1 MNDDIWARWATHHSE
16 HGIDP
21 ARISRDGIICQDLF
35 KNAPRKILFILKETN
50 KYPGGSLQDYL
61 SKGPKSQMWY
71 EVSRWAAGLL
81 NNFPPYNEID
91 HADVLTH
98 SIQSIAAINIK
109 KITGGAS
116 AWWNEINLYAH
127 LDAHLLTEQITLI
140 SPRIIVA
147 CGTFDIL
154 VWLLNLEINPKDI
167 QSRCHRIMQNDG
179 LLISWRHPARASASS
194 SYNGLRDVCAN
205 SLERL

>member
-1 MNDDIWARWATHHSE
+1 MNDDLWARWATHYSE
-16 HGIDP
+16 YGIDP
-21 ARISRDGIICQDLF
+21 ARISRDGIICQELF
-35 KNAPRKILFILKETN
+35 EKAPRKILFVLKETN

-81 NNFPPYNEID
+81 NNFPPYGEID

-98 SIQSIAAINIK
+98 SIHSIAAINLK

-127 LDAHLLTEQITLI
+127 LDRHLLTEQITLI

-154 VWLLNLEINPKDI
+154 VWLLDLEINPNDI
-167 QSRCHRIMQNDG
+167 KSRCHHITRDDV
-179 LLISWRHPARASASS
+179 LLINWRHPARAAASS
-194 SYNGLRDVCAN
+194 SYNELRDVCAD
-205 SLERL
+205 SLTRL